1 MLKHRLIFGF
11 LMAAALTGLLLLDG
25 WLDDYFA
32 NLPKASITF
41 ALFLAVSFLA
51 SKEMTKLLEKAG
63 ANVSVVIIW
72 VFSAAIGTYSYSG
85 QFAQRLPEIF
95 NYTSLV
101 MPICIWLIFLYQG
114 FEYKTKGVILN
125 CGATILAVLY
135 LGLMGQFFMNIRFYF
150 GVMALLMYIAT
161 VKSADIGAYT
171 VGRLIGKHKFSP
183 DISPGKTWE
192 GMFGAWLF
200 SCIVAVSFARMSG
213 LMLWWQ
219 GLLFGLIF
227 AFAGQLG
234 DLAESMLK
242 RDAQEKDSSNA
253 VPGFGGVLDI
263 IDSLLM
269 AAPAAYV
276 FFLIVIKHGRV

>member
-1 MLKHRLIFGF
+1 MATILI
-11 LMAAALTGLLLLDG
+11 GLLILDN
-25 WLDDYFA
+25 WLDNCFF
-32 NLPKASITF
+32 NIPKATITF
-41 ALFLAVSFLA
+41 ALFLVVALLA
-51 SKEMTKLLEKAG
+51 SKEMVALLGKAG

-72 VFSAAIGTYSYSG
+72 VFSVLIGTYCYSG
-85 QFAQRLPEIF
+85 QFFQRCPAVL
-95 NYTSLV
+95 NYTGLV
-101 MPICIWLIFLYQG
+101 IPLCVWLIFLYQG
-114 FEYKTKGVILN
+114 FKYKTNGVILN
-125 CGATILAVLY
+125 CGATILAALY

-150 GVMALLMYIAT
+150 GVMALLMYVAT

-183 DISPGKTWE
+183 NISPGKTWE
-192 GMFGAWLF
+192 GMLGAWLF
-200 SCIVAVSFARMSG
+200 SCIVAIGFATISG
-213 LMLWWQ
+213 LMAWWQ